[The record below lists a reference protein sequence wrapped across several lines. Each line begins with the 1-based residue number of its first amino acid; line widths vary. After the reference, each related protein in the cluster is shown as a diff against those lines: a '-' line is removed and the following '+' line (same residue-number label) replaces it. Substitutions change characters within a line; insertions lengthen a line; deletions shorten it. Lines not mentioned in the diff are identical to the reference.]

1 MKPSVQDIIDA
12 AQKALREKVAPVVE
26 DQWAASA
33 LRSLDAILSHLH
45 ARVPVEG
52 PMLYED
58 NLDLVEILSGLTA
71 DLAQKPGL
79 DDAVKSFLAAAA
91 RLREIPYP
99 SVDMLC
105 DLNIQ
110 GRAVIDDL
118 LILCIGNKKDEGA
131 FGETHRK
138 IRAYLDRHIE
148 RERSFYF
155 PTFVGR
161 PV

>member
-1 MKPSVQDIIDA
+1 MKPSIQDIIEA
-12 AQKALREKVAPVVE
+12 AQKALREKVVPVVE

-33 LRSLDAILSHLH
+33 LRSLDAIFSHLH

-52 PMLYED
+52 PMLFED
-58 NLDLVEILSGLTA
+58 NLELVDIISGLTI
-71 DLAQKPGL
+71 DLSGKPGL
-79 DDAVKSFLAAAA
+79 DSAANAFLSAAA
-91 RLREIPYP
+91 RLREIAYP

-110 GRAVIDDL
+110 GRTVIDDL
-118 LILCIGNKKDEGA
+118 LLLCIGKKDEGEY
-131 FGETHRK
+131 GRTHQK